1 MKKSFLVFV
10 CFFLISC
17 ASDPAKRQQV
27 AIEETGRM
35 QPTTE
40 KLSSFNH
47 FQLADMTLGPEV
59 QERSE
64 KVEIAEKLE
73 EKLKEKLMPLI
84 SSWNSASGSGD
95 SGRVLEIQTKIHT
108 LHVVSGGAR
117 FFAGAFLGESHID
130 MDLVVVEKGTGKVVG
145 QTRIRRAS
153 SAMAGAW
160 SVGRSDRNLLD
171 YIVDI
176 THQYLVKNYE
186 KN

>member
-1 MKKSFLVFV
+1 MKRIFLVFI

-27 AIEETGRM
+27 AIEETARM
-35 QPTTE
+35 QPTSE
-40 KLSSFNH
+40 KLSSFSH
-47 FQLADMTLGPEV
+47 FELANMTLSQEV

-64 KVEIAEKLE
+64 KVDIAVKLE

-84 SSWNSASGSGD
+84 NSWNVKSGSGD
-95 SGRVLEIQTKIHT
+95 SGRTLEIQTKIHS

-117 FFAGAFLGESHID
+117 FFAGALVGESHID
-130 MDLVVVEKGTGKVVG
+130 MDLIVVEKETGKVIG

-153 SAMAGAW
+153 SAMSGAW

-176 THQYLVKNYE
+176 AHEYLVKNYE
-186 KN
+186 RN